1 MYNIYYNI
9 NYNVS
14 MYVLIIIQII
24 VYETYNKYKYVKYI
38 IKPLFFSPF
47 ETPGMNCLH
56 NLAFVRTARRK
67 YHTLKLHIKKILS
80 IKN

>member
-38 IKPLFFSPF
+38 IKPLFFSSF
-47 ETPGMNCLH
+47 ET
-56 NLAFVRTARRK
+56 RK
-67 YHTLKLHIKKILS
+67 
-80 IKN
+80 